1 MELLKYA
8 KITLLIVILAE
19 EIKSVAEKRVTI
31 SRIHFRE
38 LNEFKKEYRKLIN
51 SIHFKTDDSLWN
63 KRSNRQF

>member
-31 SRIHFRE
+31 SQIHFRE

-51 SIHFKTDDSLWN
+51 SIHFKTDDSL
-63 KRSNRQF
+63 